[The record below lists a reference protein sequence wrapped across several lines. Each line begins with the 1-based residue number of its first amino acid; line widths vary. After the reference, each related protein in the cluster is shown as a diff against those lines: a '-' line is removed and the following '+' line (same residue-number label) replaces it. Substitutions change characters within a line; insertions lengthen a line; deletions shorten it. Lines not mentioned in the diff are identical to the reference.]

1 MRYWDASAVVP
12 LLVRETVTTEL
23 TELLRHDPT
32 VITWWGTEIE
42 CVSALARLEREGAL
56 PGPGL
61 QAALGRLDELSASWH
76 TVQPLDILRVIAR
89 RLLRTHALRAADSL
103 QLAAAI
109 TAAEHRPG
117 SLAFVCQDIR
127 LNSAAD
133 REGFP
138 VVYVP
143 RAG

>member
-12 LLVRETVTTEL
+12 LLVQETVTEEL
-23 TELLRHDPT
+23 MALLRHDA
-32 VITWWGTEIE
+32 VMVTWWGTEIE

-56 PGPGL
+56 IGPGL
-61 QAALGRLDELSASWH
+61 QAALGRLDELSTSWH
-76 TVQPLDILRVIAR
+76 TVQPLDVLRVIAR

-103 QLAAAI
+103 QLAAAVLV
-109 TAAEHRPG
+109 AENRPPT
-117 SLAFVCQDIR
+117 LAFVCQNTR
-127 LNSAAD
+127 LNLAAD

-143 RAG
+143 QDG